1 MAESRFV
8 QARDEGARPH
18 RVPDLWPH
26 QLNLPLQLLERR
38 DRARSWYVQKSGNA
52 RLMSCT
58 EQLQPIVSFCL
69 LHIRRFDREDSRPN
83 ILAMRR
89 YTLRGWQ
96 RRLSASGSDRK
107 TRADGISYFYAS
119 DSAALSHS
127 FQTWKRPWWCLG
139 YWSDADGMS
148 ACAAFTSSVDDL
160 TYSSRKA
167 KSSRV
172 QA

>member
-26 QLNLPLQLLERR
+26 QLNLPLQLLHERR
-38 DRARSWYVQKSGNA
+38 GRARSWYVQKSG
-52 RLMSCT
+52 S
-58 EQLQPIVSFCL
+58 
-69 LHIRRFDREDSRPN
+69 DREDSRPN

-127 FQTWKRPWWCLG
+127 FQTWKRPWWRLG
-139 YWSDADGMS
+139 YWSDVDGMS

-160 TYSSRKA
+160 TYDQFPEGE
-167 KSSRV
+167 V
-172 QA
+172 